1 MFSTVTYSMMGVEP
15 LSASSSTTS
24 DWVDTDGWR
33 RQGQESNFSYTVC
46 VTEGGGG
53 ERGGGKRRREKRGA
67 KEWRGEEWRRGER
80 NSRSRGRG
88 QAVAV
93 SPLSRLC
100 R

>member
-53 ERGGGKRRREKRGA
+53 ERGGGK
-67 KEWRGEEWRRGER
+67 EWRGEEQRGGER

>member
-53 ERGGGKRRREKRGA
+53 ERGGGKRRREERSKGVERRR
-67 KEWRGEEWRRGER
+67 EEQQEQGEGPGGGGLT
-80 NSRSRGRG
+80 SQ
-88 QAVAV
+88 QAVQV
-93 SPLSRLC
+93 ERC
-100 R
+100 